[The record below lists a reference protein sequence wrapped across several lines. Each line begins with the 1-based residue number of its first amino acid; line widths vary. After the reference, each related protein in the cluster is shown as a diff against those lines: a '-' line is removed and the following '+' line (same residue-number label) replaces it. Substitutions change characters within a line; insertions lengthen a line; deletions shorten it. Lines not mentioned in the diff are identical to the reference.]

1 MSELITVARPYAR
14 AAFELARSQDRF
26 KHWSEMLSYMAA
38 VARDP
43 TLHALLDSPRLTTDQ
58 AAELFTSV
66 CGEHIDEQG
75 ANLVRLLAQN
85 RRLTALPQIAALFE
99 QYRASAEG
107 KIEVEVIS
115 AQELDTKHRDD
126 IMAALRQRL
135 GRDIDLSTRTDA
147 SLLGGAVIRAG
158 DLVIDGSIRGRLNR
172 LAVTLSR

>member
-14 AAFELARSQDRF
+14 AAFELAREEDRF
-26 KHWSEMLSYMAA
+26 KPWSEMLAYMAA

-58 AAELFTSV
+58 AAELFLAV

-75 ANLVRLLAQN
+75 ANLVRLMAEN
-85 RRLTALPQIAALFE
+85 RRLTALPEVAELFE
-99 QYRASAEG
+99 QYRARAEG
-107 KIEVEVIS
+107 KVEVEVTS
-115 AQELDTKHRDD
+115 AQKLDPRHRDAF
-126 IMAALRQRL
+126 IGALKHRL
-135 GRDIDLSTRTDA
+135 GREVDLTTRTDP

>member
-26 KHWSEMLSYMAA
+26 KPWSEMLAHMAA

-43 TLHALLDSPRLTTDQ
+43 TLHALLDSPRLTADQ
-58 AAELFTSV
+58 AAELFISV
-66 CGEHIDEQG
+66 CGKHIDKQG

-85 RRLTALPQIAALFE
+85 RRLTALPEIATLFE

-115 AQELDTKHRDD
+115 AKELDPEHRDV
-126 IMAALRQRL
+126 IVRALRQRL
-135 GRDIDLSTRTDA
+135 GRDIDLSTRTDPA
-147 SLLGGAVIRAG
+147 LLGGAVIRAG
-158 DLVIDGSIRGRLNR
+158 DLVIDGSVRGRLNR